1 MPFVPEPSLRHTLS
15 ALRCLGCVHR
25 NLAAWRGGETSWWV
39 LKPERPV
46 HRATVFSIL
55 NLTLRSSGERSRQWD
70 GWLEK
75 LPGRGTRENLGGGG
89 LQRGAP
95 SLKNGAERI
104 GKIMVV
110 SEGQGHAEAGDG
122 RVDLERVACK
132 PHGARAGASQGSA
145 LKRACGERGAGIAG
159 YLWLPNRS
167 PQGQAWGSHL

>member
-25 NLAAWRGGETSWWV
+25 NLAAWRGGETSCWV

-55 NLTLRSSGERSRQWD
+55 NLTPRSSGERSRRWD

-75 LPGRGTRENLGGGG
+75 LPGRGTRESLGGGG

-110 SEGQGHAEAGDG
+110 S
-122 RVDLERVACK
+122 L
-132 PHGARAGASQGSA
+132 RAGAMLRLEMGEWTQREWAASRMEPG
-145 LKRACGERGAGIAG
+145 LGHHRAV
-159 YLWLPNRS
+159 L
-167 PQGQAWGSHL
+167 